1 MGKSIKQVL
10 LGLLLLFG
18 VLLILSGTPVT
29 AKNDEGA
36 LKYLAEISSNS
47 KDSLKMR
54 AIIELVSWYLN
65 NPENAGSRTAASA
78 NLRLAN
84 DLAKTK
90 AQKTTL
96 FRILDNEGTRLRN
109 LSRYPP
115 SLFLHE
121 EALRIAKTLNKAM
134 FIARTYN
141 NLGTT
146 YRRMDEFSL
155 AMNAHFNGLKIS
167 DSINNPHSSAIALN
181 GIGNIYLSLGNL
193 EMAEQ
198 TFMRSLRL
206 ERSVNQVLGIAINL
220 NNLGNVARERK
231 QYDKAI
237 DFFDSSFMVNSSINS
252 MVGMGI
258 NYHDIAMTYI
268 ELNQFELARDY
279 LLKSL
284 GMFKKIGDERYELDA
299 YLNLAS
305 CAAETGDTK
314 EKTFYYNMALN
325 LSKKLGVNS
334 AIYKSSIEVAK
345 IHQADGEYQKA
356 NELLFEALNYNDSLN
371 ITKSSKELS
380 ALQFKFEAEKK
391 LRQLEQ
397 AKNVI
402 SKNNLAMKQQKWR
415 FIFVSGF
422 IGLLVIVIS
431 IAYIIKRRYAKN
443 VIGKNVEL
451 MRIQKDLAQHTQEL
465 EVARKFAEQASAAK
479 AMFLA
484 NMSHEI
490 RTPLNT
496 ILGSAELLKSSCSD
510 TGNLRHLE
518 AIIISGRGLL
528 KTINAILEL
537 SKYESGKEPIALAPI
552 DIIDLCNELEIQ
564 FTPLF
569 QKKNIDFSIQFNS
582 PRSLSLIISDEVK
595 IRQILLNL
603 IGNALKFTVEGSV
616 IVKSQVI
623 IFTSQNGFKE
633 EYLVISVEDTG
644 RGISEDKHRS
654 IFESFVQVEQSSL
667 EKTEGTGLGLAIAKR
682 CANLLNGDISLNS
695 IIGKGSTFTVK
706 IPVTI
711 SGQLPVDNDDV
722 QITLSK
728 IQSLNEAKP
737 ITVIVVDDVLDN
749 RKLIAHFLVETGM
762 RVLEAESARETL
774 RILDSVTPDLI
785 LLDLRMPQISGFE
798 LNKMLKANPNWAKI
812 PVIAVSASMAEE
824 DKSMVTNA
832 NFDMKLQKPFTHKE
846 LIDSVYNILIRTT

>member
-1 MGKSIKQVL
+1 
-10 LGLLLLFG
+10 
-18 VLLILSGTPVT
+18 
-29 AKNDEGA
+29 
-36 LKYLAEISSNS
+36 
-47 KDSLKMR
+47 
-54 AIIELVSWYLN
+54 
-65 NPENAGSRTAASA
+65 
-78 NLRLAN
+78 
-84 DLAKTK
+84 
-90 AQKTTL
+90 
-96 FRILDNEGTRLRN
+96 
-109 LSRYPP
+109 
-115 SLFLHE
+115 
-121 EALRIAKTLNKAM
+121 
-134 FIARTYN
+134 
-141 NLGTT
+141 
-146 YRRMDEFSL
+146 
-155 AMNAHFNGLKIS
+155 
-167 DSINNPHSSAIALN
+167 
-181 GIGNIYLSLGNL
+181 
-193 EMAEQ
+193 
-198 TFMRSLRL
+198 
-206 ERSVNQVLGIAINL
+206 
-220 NNLGNVARERK
+220 
-231 QYDKAI
+231 
-237 DFFDSSFMVNSSINS
+237 

-644 RGISEDKHRS
+644 KGISEDKHRS

-737 ITVIVVDDVLDN
+737 ISVIVVDDVLDN

>member
-1 MGKSIKQVL
+1 
-10 LGLLLLFG
+10 
-18 VLLILSGTPVT
+18 
-29 AKNDEGA
+29 
-36 LKYLAEISSNS
+36 
-47 KDSLKMR
+47 
-54 AIIELVSWYLN
+54 
-65 NPENAGSRTAASA
+65 
-78 NLRLAN
+78 
-84 DLAKTK
+84 
-90 AQKTTL
+90 
-96 FRILDNEGTRLRN
+96 
-109 LSRYPP
+109 
-115 SLFLHE
+115 
-121 EALRIAKTLNKAM
+121 
-134 FIARTYN
+134 
-141 NLGTT
+141 
-146 YRRMDEFSL
+146 
-155 AMNAHFNGLKIS
+155 
-167 DSINNPHSSAIALN
+167 
-181 GIGNIYLSLGNL
+181 
-193 EMAEQ
+193 
-198 TFMRSLRL
+198 
-206 ERSVNQVLGIAINL
+206 
-220 NNLGNVARERK
+220 
-231 QYDKAI
+231 
-237 DFFDSSFMVNSSINS
+237 
-252 MVGMGI
+252 MGI

-465 EVARKFAEQASAAK
+465 EVARKFAEQASEAK

-569 QKKNIDFSIQFNS
+569 QKKNISFSIQFNS
-582 PRSLSLIISDEVK
+582 PKSLSLIISDEVK

-644 RGISEDKHRS
+644 KGISEDKHRS